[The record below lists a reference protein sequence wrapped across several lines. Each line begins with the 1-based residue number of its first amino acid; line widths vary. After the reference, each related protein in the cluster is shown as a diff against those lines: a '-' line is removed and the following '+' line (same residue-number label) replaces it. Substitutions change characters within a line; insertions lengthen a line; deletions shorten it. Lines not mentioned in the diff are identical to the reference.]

1 MHKGEEA
8 GEDEGEVSER
18 EGRGECEERSE
29 SVQSEVQTKNQS
41 AVIEWTE
48 EEDIKLFS
56 MYKTEGSRWAV
67 IAKSFKGKTKD
78 NVRNR
83 FYSTLRRI
91 QRKKLKEAK
100 VGGAANAK
108 KGLLEYVD
116 DAIKF
121 GHYCFC
127 KRGRPRKDTNK
138 RGASET
144 SQAQALEE
152 GAAAAK
158 SAGIPMFFPQPS
170 PDSVDNPLAASSLET
185 VRILINLINVQQVL
199 IERLLI
205 GGGRE
210 ESRE

>member
-1 MHKGEEA
+1 
-8 GEDEGEVSER
+8 
-18 EGRGECEERSE
+18 
-29 SVQSEVQTKNQS
+29 
-41 AVIEWTE
+41 
-48 EEDIKLFS
+48 
-56 MYKTEGSRWAV
+56 MYKTEGSKWVV

-91 QRKKLKEAK
+91 ARKKSKEIRA
-100 VGGAANAK
+100 GGAANPK
-108 KGLLEYVD
+108 KNLLEYVD

-144 SQAQALEE
+144 SQAQVLEE
-152 GAAAAK
+152 GVVASK
-158 SAGIPMFFPQPS
+158 PAGLPIFFPHPS
-170 PDSVDNPLAASSLET
+170 LDSTDSLPAASSAET

-210 ESRE
+210 ERAESEW